1 MDKVL
6 RFRVS
11 EDERLLLQR
20 AAGLA
25 ERKFSDWAR
34 LRLLN
39 CARQE
44 LGFEN
49 SQEET
54 DRAVERLIRPKA
66 DRDANRGA
74 GGSPALSD
82 GETAKQ
88 KMARIDTRV
97 AEERGGGVVRRQAVP
112 KAKWKK

>member
-11 EDERLLLQR
+11 EDERLLLHG
-20 AAGLA
+20 AAKRS

-49 SQEET
+49 SQEDV
-54 DRAVERLIRPKA
+54 DRAVERLIRSKA
-66 DRDANRGA
+66 VVVDAKKLPEQRAEPDHILERQRFAPGRPDPAKIQAAQDRLLKPR
-74 GGSPALSD
+74 
-82 GETAKQ
+82 
-88 KMARIDTRV
+88 
-97 AEERGGGVVRRQAVP
+97 
-112 KAKWKK
+112 KK